1 MVANLFAECS
11 STFCTS
17 VAMTSG
23 TLVAA
28 DRAGTCRPAGT
39 RKTIRGGGDG
49 PVGEAQRKVAS
60 GKRFEAAVKANGGTI
75 QLCGGNAAEFWSKLR
90 DQE

>member
-1 MVANLFAECS
+1 MA
-11 STFCTS
+11 
-17 VAMTSG
+17 
-23 TLVAA
+23 
-28 DRAGTCRPAGT
+28 R
-39 RKTIRGGGDG
+39 
-49 PVGEAQRKVAS
+49 VGEAQRKVAS